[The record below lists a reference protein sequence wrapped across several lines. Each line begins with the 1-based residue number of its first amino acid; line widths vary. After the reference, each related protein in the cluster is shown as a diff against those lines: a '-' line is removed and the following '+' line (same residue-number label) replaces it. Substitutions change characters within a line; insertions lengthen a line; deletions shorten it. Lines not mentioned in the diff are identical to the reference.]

1 VAFELPFLPLDACA
15 PGEQEE
21 RIMSNGGWNNPWKL
35 TAIGMALVVV
45 TAIATGL
52 VVANLSAK
60 DPDKSK
66 AAETTSSVRAAPR
79 SAATASSS
87 PSIPTQSVI
96 AACNQQAASQVPSR
110 DKTMDTVKNGALGA
124 IAGAVVGAAGGA
136 IAGGGSGAGKG
147 AAIGGLVGAG
157 GGTLYGLNENRKHD
171 EQYRDAYA
179 ACMRSHGYV
188 G

>member
-1 VAFELPFLPLDACA
+1 
-15 PGEQEE
+15 
-21 RIMSNGGWNNPWKL
+21 MSNGGWNNPWKL
-35 TAIGMALVVV
+35 TAVGMALVVV
-45 TAIATGL
+45 TALATGL
-52 VVANLSAK
+52 VVANLSGK
-60 DPDKSK
+60 NSDKSK
-66 AAETTSSVRAAPR
+66 AADTTSSVRTAPR

-87 PSIPTQSVI
+87 PSVPTQSVI
-96 AACNQQAASQVPSR
+96 ATCNQQAASRVPSR
-110 DKTMDTVKNGALGA
+110 DKTMDTVKDGA
-124 IAGAVVGAAGGA
+124 IGAVAGAVVGAAGGA

-171 EQYRDAYA
+171 EQYREAYA

>member
-1 VAFELPFLPLDACA
+1 
-15 PGEQEE
+15 
-21 RIMSNGGWNNPWKL
+21 
-35 TAIGMALVVV
+35 
-45 TAIATGL
+45 
-52 VVANLSAK
+52 
-60 DPDKSK
+60 
-66 AAETTSSVRAAPR
+66 
-79 SAATASSS
+79 
-87 PSIPTQSVI
+87 
-96 AACNQQAASQVPSR
+96 
-110 DKTMDTVKNGALGA
+110 MDTVKNGALGA

-171 EQYRDAYA
+171 EQYREAYG